1 MFRPIG
7 GGGGGAAL
15 GTATPAAL
23 AAVAAAGSSAL
34 GAHEDHVHRFPY
46 LAELNAW
53 GNPTAWNASTNTPAL
68 ASGIA
73 NATNTVFKV
82 TTAGATTLD
91 GISTWRKGDIAYFDG
106 VSATWQRLSANPFD
120 ESTFAALGTGD
131 FPNQLKW
138 VTDVGNM
145 PYIERWDVTDNAWV
159 PLFGRQ
165 PYYVGAVVTDTNSTG
180 LQTLTLPNVV
190 HPANFWR
197 SGLGLD
203 IELEAD
209 TSIAVT
215 ARTAQITVNDT
226 VASQDIINLPTAT
239 NRGVAGRWGFIADGA
254 ASGWTLTK
262 PDNNELDWAVSRNTS
277 VPALTRDW
285 TKAVTIGGALTFTTA
300 VAAATARLRRYKLYK
315 VRG

>member
-7 GGGGGAAL
+7 GGGSGAAL
-15 GTATPAAL
+15 GTSTPLAL
-23 AAVAAAGSSAL
+23 AAAAAVGVSAL
-34 GAHEDHVHRFPY
+34 GSHEDHVHRLPY

-106 VSATWQRLSANPFD
+106 TSATWQRLPANPFD

-138 VTDVGNM
+138 VTDVGNQ
-145 PYIERWDVTDNAWV
+145 PYIERWDTTANDWV
-159 PLFGRQ
+159 PFGHM
-165 PYYVGAVVTDTNSTG
+165 PYYVGAVITDTNSTG
-180 LQTLTLPNVV
+180 TQTLPLPNVA

-197 SGLGLD
+197 SGLGLL
-203 IELEAD
+203 IELEAE
-209 TSIAVT
+209 TNISAT
-215 ARTAQITVNDT
+215 ARTVQITVNDT
-226 VASQDIINLPTAT
+226 TGAQDIVNLPAAA
-239 NRGVAGRWGFIADGA
+239 NRRAAGRFGFVADGA
-254 ASGWTLTK
+254 ASGWTTSK
-262 PDNNELDWAVSRNTS
+262 PDSNEYDWPQGANSNLA
-277 VPALTRDW
+277 ALTRTW
-285 TKAVTIGGALTFTTA
+285 ANVCTIGGSVTFTTA
-300 VAAATARLRRYKLYK
+300 VAAATAKVRRYKLYK